1 MKSDQLR
8 LLMVAARYFPFMG
21 GIQTHVHEVGTR
33 LARSGVQV
41 TLLTTVPQYLKKP
54 LPRDETVEGMRI
66 IRVPAWPPQR
76 DYYVAPEIYKL
87 VTQGNWDVM
96 HCQGCHTF
104 VPPLAM
110 LAAREARLPYVVTFH
125 TGGHSSALRNSI
137 RTIQWRMQRPF
148 FAHAARLVG
157 VSRFEANY
165 FRTLLHLPAQQF
177 SIIPNGVIFPESK
190 PDAAQAERLLITS
203 AGRLEKYKGHQYMI
217 EAMPYILAQRPDAH
231 LLILGAGPYEK
242 ALHSLTDRLAL
253 NSHVEIRSVPAHDRQ
268 GMATLLAQSA
278 LVTLMSEYEAH
289 PIAVMEALALQ
300 RPVLVADTSGL
311 SEIAEQGLAKSIP
324 LHSTAE
330 EIARAALGQIEASP
344 TTPQQFMLPTW
355 EDCTRQLQDL
365 YASVARREL
374 CAS

>member
-1 MKSDQLR
+1 MNGDQLQ

-33 LARSGVQV
+33 LARNGVQV
-41 TLLTTVPQYLKKP
+41 TLLTTVPPHLEKP
-54 LPRDETVEGMRI
+54 LPREETVEGMRI
-66 IRVPAWPPQR
+66 IRVPAWPSQR

-87 VTQGNWDVM
+87 VTQNKWDVM

-137 RTIQWRMQRPF
+137 RTVQWRMQRPF

-165 FRTLLHLPAQQF
+165 FRTLLNLPTQQF
-177 SIIPNGVIFPESK
+177 SVIQNGVVLPEGK
-190 PDAAQAERLLITS
+190 PDTAQAERLLITS
-203 AGRLEKYKGHQYMI
+203 VGRLEKYKGHQHMI
-217 EAMPYILAQRPDAH
+217 AAMPYILMQRPDAH

-242 ALHSLTDRLAL
+242 TLRSLVHQMALST
-253 NSHVEIRSVPAHDRQ
+253 HVEIRSVPAHDRQ

-311 SEIAEQGLAKSIP
+311 SEIAEQGLARSIP
-324 LHSTAE
+324 LHSTPE
-330 EIARAALGQIEASP
+330 EVARAALQQIEAAP
-344 TTPQQFMLPTW
+344 IAAKQFTLPTW
-355 EDCTRQLQDL
+355 DDCTQKLQDL
-365 YASVARREL
+365 YVSVARRER
-374 CAS
+374 CVS